1 MKKPEQLD
9 PRTELEN
16 VPLEM
21 LAIYSNTEAL
31 KARVSELDKI
41 LLARAC
47 SMLNVEPTYPLKIGN
62 AAPFCASL
70 IYENHCELQ
79 CALAVAEASPQYRE
93 ACAVIEPI
101 VRRCEAQVD
110 AEERHTADVGAA
122 TAALRLAQEAAT
134 AKAALAANRDAAV
147 IAARRALQE
156 VELACVGGMAPALT
170 DDERATL

>member
-79 CALAVAEASPQYRE
+79 CALDVVVASPQYRE
-93 ACAVIEPI
+93 ACAVIEPLLAA
-101 VRRCEAQVD
+101 CKAQAE
-110 AEERHTADVGAA
+110 AEERHTEEIARRKASLQSA
-122 TAALRLAQEAAT
+122 TAAAQ
-134 AKAALAANRDAAV
+134 AKAALLANKDTAV
-147 IAARRALQE
+147 LAARRALQE
-156 VELACVGGMAPALT
+156 AELVCVGALP
-170 DDERATL
+170 ELVIE

>member
-1 MKKPEQLD
+1 MKKTTSTD

-41 LLARAC
+41 LIARAC
-47 SMLNVEPTYPLKIGN
+47 SMLNVDSTYPLKIGN
-62 AAPFCASL
+62 ALPFCASL

-79 CALAVAEASPQYRE
+79 CALAVVEASPQYRE

-101 VRRCEAQVD
+101 LTRCKAQAE
-110 AEERHTADVGAA
+110 AEERHTANVGAA
-122 TAALRLAQEAAT
+122 STALRLAQEAAA
-134 AKAALAANRDAAV
+134 AKATTAANKDAGV

-156 VELACVGGMAPALT
+156 VELSHAGGMPAFVA
-170 DDERATL
+170 DEPL